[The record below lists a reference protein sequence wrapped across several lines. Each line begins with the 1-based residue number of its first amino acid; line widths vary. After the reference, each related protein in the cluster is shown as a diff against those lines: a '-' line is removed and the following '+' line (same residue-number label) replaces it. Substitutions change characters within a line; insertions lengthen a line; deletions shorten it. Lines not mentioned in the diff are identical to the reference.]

1 MNKRQRK
8 KATKRAI
15 ENSPWVVI
23 TPSVYRVVLK
33 NGKIRNRK
41 LTPTLR
47 CRKVLGLSPKYL
59 ARLRSRG
66 VYLLDVDDPNYK
78 NIKLPPY
85 MDSPVYPAPLRAG
98 SWYNGLSAGSGYL
111 GGLCL

>member
-66 VYLLDVDDPNYK
+66 VYLLDVDDPG
-78 NIKLPPY
+78 I
-85 MDSPVYPAPLRAG
+85 
-98 SWYNGLSAGSGYL
+98 
-111 GGLCL
+111 